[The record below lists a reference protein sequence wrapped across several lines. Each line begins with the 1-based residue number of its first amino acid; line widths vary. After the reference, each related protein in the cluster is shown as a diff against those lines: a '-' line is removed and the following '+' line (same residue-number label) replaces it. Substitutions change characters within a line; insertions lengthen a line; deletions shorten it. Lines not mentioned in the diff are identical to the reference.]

1 MKYSDTLMQTKEAAG
16 ISIIE
21 ENMEVTTL
29 TKEQKQVFIDKC
41 APVYD
46 FYIDEGWFTED
57 LLQRVRDQLAD

>member
-16 ISIIE
+16 IPIIE

-29 TKEQKQVFIDKC
+29 TKEQKQVFIDMC

-46 FYIDEGWFTED
+46 YYIDEGWFTQD
-57 LLQRVRDQLAD
+57 LLDRARAELE